1 METAT
6 AISLL
11 TINVVVLSVVILAL
25 LIIVI
30 VLVIKLNKLV
40 SNMQQVSENVAKAT
54 EWLSPVKI
62 FSEAGNLFRSLKCR
76 K

>member
-11 TINVVVLSVVILAL
+11 TINVIVLSVVILAL

-30 VLVIKLNKLV
+30 VLLIKLNKLV
-40 SNMQQVSENVAKAT
+40 SNMHQVSENVAKAT
-54 EWLSPVKI
+54 EWLSPVKV
-62 FSEAGNLFRSLKCR
+62 FSELGNIFRSFKKR
-76 K
+76 

>member
-11 TINVVVLSVVILAL
+11 TINVIVLSAVILAL

-30 VLVIKLNKLV
+30 VLLIKLNKLV
-40 SNMQQVSENVAKAT
+40 NNVHQVSENVAKAT
-54 EWLSPVKI
+54 EWFSPVKV
-62 FSEAGNLFRSLKCR
+62 FSEIGSLFRSFR
-76 K
+76 KH

>member
-11 TINVVVLSVVILAL
+11 TVNVIVLSVVILAL

-30 VLVIKLNKLV
+30 VLLIKLNKLV
-40 SNMQQVSENVAKAT
+40 SNMQHVSENVAKAT
-54 EWLSPVKI
+54 EWLSPVKV
-62 FSEAGNLFRSLKCR
+62 FSELGNIFRSFTKR
-76 K
+76 